1 VTLQTDDPRLL
12 SLDTEMIQEAWAGIR
27 RDCAGFIKAFVK
39 IHNEDTGEPML
50 FALWPE
56 QERVLKEVHE
66 HRLNVILKA
75 RQLGF
80 TWLCLAYCLWRMLC
94 RAGLR
99 TAAVSRTES
108 EAKELVDRVV
118 LMLRHLPQ
126 WMVTYGKPSDK
137 GVTWESTS
145 LEVKVH
151 HPNGEDSRF
160 QAYPAGPESARSYT
174 ASVLLLDEWAAQ
186 EYAKAIWTA
195 AFPTINRPTG
205 GKVIGLSTA
214 KRGTFHEEVWNGAV
228 TGDNGFHPIFVPW
241 HADPRRDSGWY
252 EATKKALPHAY
263 RSEYPATPEE
273 AFSVGEGAAFS
284 EWDERIHVPF
294 DRDWYPPSGWK
305 IYRAYD
311 SGYAT
316 RAACLWIAVD
326 NDGRAIVYREYYP
339 TQVTDPEQ
347 AKKIKELSKAP
358 DGSDEVIAYTVCDPA
373 CKQKKSATGI
383 DTIETFAKLGV
394 PMIPGDNSRQLG
406 WRKMHE
412 WLKPYQGADG
422 QTTARLLFTKA
433 CVNSRRTIP
442 SLLVDKSNPEDVD
455 SDGEDH
461 CADAL
466 RYFLMSRP
474 SAPISEAEKN
484 RRRRRQQQ
492 ASRPIN
498 KWTGY

>member
-1 VTLQTDDPRLL
+1 MTLQTDDPRLL

-205 GKVIGLSTA
+205 GRLLGYRRRSAAPSMKKCGTEPSQGITGFTLYSCRGMQTQDAIAGGMKPPRRRFLTHTGQSIPLRPKKHSPWARVPRSRNGMRESTSRSIGTGIRRLGGRYIAPMTQDTQLAQPVCGLRLTTMAGPLSTA
-214 KRGTFHEEVWNGAV
+214 N
-228 TGDNGFHPIFVPW
+228 
-241 HADPRRDSGWY
+241 
-252 EATKKALPHAY
+252 
-263 RSEYPATPEE
+263 
-273 AFSVGEGAAFS
+273 
-284 EWDERIHVPF
+284 
-294 DRDWYPPSGWK
+294 
-305 IYRAYD
+305 
-311 SGYAT
+311 
-316 RAACLWIAVD
+316 
-326 NDGRAIVYREYYP
+326 
-339 TQVTDPEQ
+339 
-347 AKKIKELSKAP
+347 
-358 DGSDEVIAYTVCDPA
+358 
-373 CKQKKSATGI
+373 
-383 DTIETFAKLGV
+383 
-394 PMIPGDNSRQLG
+394 
-406 WRKMHE
+406 
-412 WLKPYQGADG
+412 
-422 QTTARLLFTKA
+422 
-433 CVNSRRTIP
+433 TIP
-442 SLLVDKSNPEDVD
+442 RK
-455 SDGEDH
+455 
-461 CADAL
+461 
-466 RYFLMSRP
+466 
-474 SAPISEAEKN
+474 
-484 RRRRRQQQ
+484 
-492 ASRPIN
+492 
-498 KWTGY
+498 